1 MIHGGTLYCWI
12 WMVYFMK
19 KYQRMIWRPPY
30 DLGKP
35 HFPWYFVRGWEWT
48 GMDGNGML
56 KIYVKLLLDWINP
69 IPCQKN
75 TSKFL
80 LGSQTVKQQQQPQPQ
95 QQQHRHQHQHQHKAL
110 KLHQI
115 K

>member
-69 IPCQKN
+69 IPCQK
-75 TSKFL
+75 TPVSFCWV
-80 LGSQTVKQQQQPQPQ
+80 VKQ
-95 QQQHRHQHQHQHKAL
+95 
-110 KLHQI
+110 
-115 K
+115 